1 MVVSSQG
8 LGIGREIPGS
18 EGICILTLVDV
29 FWSIVSVN
37 VPASSVWEFWLLHIP
52 YNIRCHQSQI
62 LAVLEDWWYCLI
74 LVLIP
79 VSHMTT
85 ATEHIFISLLVI
97 WIRCLFEN
105 LVHFSIE
112 LLVIFSLTYGCNEC
126 ILDIVDSVVICC
138 IWLLQIL
145 SRTLWLSF
153 SLSGSFNEGLLL
165 LIYPFDQSFNERYY
179 VSAFYVLLINFDLPK
194 SWKYTPVIL

>member
-1 MVVSSQG
+1 MDKYTTVYSTVGIVVVSSQG

-37 VPASSVWEFWLLHIP
+37 VPASSVWEFWLLHIS

-112 LLVIFSLTYGCNEC
+112 LLVLYISDTFTCFLYFKYVKLLIFLN
-126 ILDIVDSVVICC
+126 
-138 IWLLQIL
+138 
-145 SRTLWLSF
+145 
-153 SLSGSFNEGLLL
+153 LL
-165 LIYPFDQSFNERYY
+165 LIYFL
-179 VSAFYVLLINFDLPK
+179 AHK
-194 SWKYTPVIL
+194 WHSWCSWAYGNLKI